1 MQRNWIE
8 LRPKNISFT
17 SLSASASKSQ
27 NSLRRCNLFEVNG
40 ALHIQMEFIG
50 GERLFSTVSFQGEEK
65 ILKATES
72 ENGPL
77 FKSHSSTRLNSRR
90 RWWSTF
96 TDEALADNA
105 TLAPQLTYF
114 LTLELAA
121 QWVMQVLH
129 KLNRPTVQRAVCMV
143 FALGP
148 GVFGVNEWLLLVAWR
163 APLPPTVP
171 PALVMRPAT
180 AVTSSP
186 RCNRRHWLHSNI
198 YTLVLLSSAQNPCH
212 LHFVMWHFNEK
223 WKGGKSGGQVW

>member
-129 KLNRPTVQRAVCMV
+129 KLNRT
-143 FALGP
+143 
-148 GVFGVNEWLLLVAWR
+148 
-163 APLPPTVP
+163 
-171 PALVMRPAT
+171 
-180 AVTSSP
+180 TSSVHGICSGTRCVWCKWVVTP
-186 RCNRRHWLHSNI
+186 RHLESHPGSPQCLLPSLSDLHSRHAKSVKYSTSTFFHPKNEHKKRVSPPI
-198 YTLVLLSSAQNPCH
+198 LKFATKQRNLLITTSDSH
-212 LHFVMWHFNEK
+212 LFVFF
-223 WKGGKSGGQVW
+223 

>member
-17 SLSASASKSQ
+17 SLTASASKSQ

-90 RWWSTF
+90 RRWSAF

-114 LTLELAA
+114 LTQELAA

-129 KLNRPTVQRAVCMV
+129 KLNRTTSSVHGICSGTRCVWCKCVVTPGRLESPPPTHCATCTRNETCNRSHFKSTVQ
-143 FALGP
+143 
-148 GVFGVNEWLLLVAWR
+148 
-163 APLPPTVP
+163 
-171 PALVMRPAT
+171 PAT
-180 AVTSSP
+180 LTS
-186 RCNRRHWLHSNI
+186 
-198 YTLVLLSSAQNPCH
+198 
-212 LHFVMWHFNEK
+212 
-223 WKGGKSGGQVW
+223 